1 MALWI
6 NLTDDCNL
14 TVAGVVPKATS
25 ILLKTGWNF
34 IGYPSFMERFMADA
48 LSGMDVE
55 RIEGYSQ
62 LLPQNLRIY
71 SDGDIMIP
79 GYGYWIKVGT
89 DSIWTVMN

>member
-1 MALWI
+1 
-6 NLTDDCNL
+6 
-14 TVAGVVPKATS
+14 
-25 ILLKTGWNF
+25 
-34 IGYPSFMERFMADA
+34 MERFMADA

-55 RIEGYSQ
+55 RTEGYSQ

-89 DSIWTVMN
+89 DFIWTVMN